1 MNDYIISV
9 DVSADIEKNFI
20 ETHEIH
26 FVPMNYTV
34 GDQELVYDAPKD
46 DAEIKKIYD
55 AQRKGDTTKTSQI
68 TPMKYMECFE
78 PFLREGKDVLYIS
91 LSSGLTKTFDS
102 ANLAK
107 RELAEKYE
115 GAGVYPV
122 DSVAAT
128 GGMGLL
134 VELAFK
140 NKEVGMSAKEN
151 ADNLQEM
158 SHKICHVFMVDDLMY
173 LKRGGRISAATAVV
187 GTMLNVKP
195 ILIMKPDG
203 SLTGVRNKRG
213 EKLALKD
220 LAAQYLATRDLSI
233 SNRVYIN
240 HGDCRERV
248 DKLIALIEKK
258 SPGAQEFATSM
269 LSPIIGAHTGPGLV
283 VIAYFGDR
291 TKI

>member
-140 NKEVGMSAKEN
+140 NKEAGMSAKEN

>member
-55 AQRKGDTTKTSQI
+55 AQRKGDTTKASQI

-140 NKEVGMSAKEN
+140 NKEAGMSAKEN

>member
-9 DVSADIEKNFI
+9 DVSADIDKHFI
-20 ETHEIH
+20 ETHDIH
-26 FVPMNYTV
+26 FVPMTYTV
-34 GDQELVYDAPKD
+34 GDEELVYDAPKS
-46 DAEIKKIYD
+46 DAEIKTVYD
-55 AQRKGDTTKTSQI
+55 AQRKGDMTKTSQI

-78 PFLREGKDVLYIS
+78 PFLKEGKDVLYIS

-107 RELAEKYE
+107 RNLAETYRE
-115 GAGVYPV
+115 SAVYPI
-122 DSVAAT
+122 DSIAAT

-140 NKEVGMSAKEN
+140 NKEAGMSAKEN

-158 SHKICHVFMVDDLMY
+158 AHKICHVFVVDDLMY

-203 SLTGVRNKRG
+203 SLTGVRKKRG

-220 LAAQYLATRDLSI
+220 LATQYLATRDLSI

-248 DKLIALIEKK
+248 DKLIALIEKQ
-258 SPGAQEFATSM
+258 SPGAQDFATSM
-269 LSPIIGAHTGPGLV
+269 LSPIIGSHTGPGLV